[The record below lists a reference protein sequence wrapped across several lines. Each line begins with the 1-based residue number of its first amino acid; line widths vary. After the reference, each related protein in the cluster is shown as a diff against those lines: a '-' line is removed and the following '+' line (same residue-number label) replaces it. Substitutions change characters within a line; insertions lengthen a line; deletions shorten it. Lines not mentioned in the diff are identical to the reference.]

1 MSTPARTRNLDLRDT
16 APVAYPGLIED
27 ARLFVVVP
35 AFREEHRIARVI
47 ATMPACVDHIV
58 VVDDASDDRTYEV
71 ARASKDPRVVV
82 LRHATNRG
90 VGAAIVTGYRW
101 ALGVPGAEWDA
112 FVVMAGDGQMDPD
125 DLPALALPIVRRGV
139 GYVKGNRFAETSSLR
154 VIPRSRYLGGR
165 LFTMLTRAAL
175 AVRVDD
181 SQCGYTA
188 ISRDACSRLD
198 LASLWPRFGYP
209 NDLLAMVTRAGVTFV
224 EVPVRPLYPHVSNTL
239 GARHTPI
246 IAAVIARAWWRRV
259 MRGSAR

>member
-1 MSTPARTRNLDLRDT
+1 M
-16 APVAYPGLIED
+16 IED

-35 AFREEHRIARVI
+35 AFREEHRVARVI
-47 ATMPACVDHIV
+47 DTMPTYVDHV
-58 VVDDASDDRTYEV
+58 VVIDDASDDRTYEV
-71 ARASKDPRVVV
+71 ARASKDPRVIV

-101 ALGVPGAEWDA
+101 ALGVPGAERDV
-112 FVVMAGDGQMDPD
+112 FVVMAGDGQMDPR
-125 DLPALALPIVRRGV
+125 DLPALVAPIVRGSA
-139 GYVKGNRFAETSSLR
+139 GYVKGNRFAEPSSLR
-154 VIPRSRYLGGR
+154 VIPRSRYVGGR

-175 AVRVDD
+175 AIRVHD

-188 ISRDACSRLD
+188 ISREACARID

-209 NDLLAMVTRAGVTFV
+209 NDLLAMLTRAGVTFV

-259 MRGSAR
+259 MRG